1 METHAER
8 IVVHCPNWV
17 GDLAMATP
25 ALRAVRENNP
35 QAHIALLVRPQIR
48 QVVEGLPYYD
58 EIIEYDSTRQDR
70 SVRRKLAVSW
80 SLRTRRFTLAII
92 LPNSFGSAAL
102 SFLAGIPQR
111 IGYRTDGRG
120 FLLTAAVP
128 VPKRNGTPV
137 PIPMVDRYLALC
149 SRLRYAVSSR
159 RIELALVQGTRE
171 KADRL
176 YEERGIS
183 RTKPLVSFIPGAT
196 FGSSKCWPAER
207 FAEVGDALIERY
219 GVQVLILPGP
229 GEEEIAL
236 RIEAAMRQRPFSF
249 VERIVSLEMLKALI
263 SDSALVLTN
272 DTGPRH
278 FAAAFGV
285 PAIVIMGPTDP
296 RYTAYDLEGMG
307 PLRLFREEVEC
318 GPCHLKVCP
327 TDHRCMRRIAAGPVI
342 AACEEFFRRE
352 SKRP

>member
-1 METHAER
+1 MKTHAER
-8 IVVHCPNWV
+8 ILVHCPNWV

-35 QAHIALLVRPQIR
+35 EAYIVLLVRPQIR
-48 QVVEGLPYYD
+48 EVVEGLGYYD
-58 EIIEYDSTRQDR
+58 EIIEYDSTSRDR
-70 SVRRKLAVSW
+70 SLLRKLAVSRR
-80 SLRTRRFTLAII
+80 LRSRRFTRAII

-102 SFLAGIPQR
+102 SLLAAIPER

-120 FLLTAAVP
+120 VMLTTSIP
-128 VPKRNGTPV
+128 GPEENGKVV

-149 SRLRYAVSSR
+149 SRLKYVVSSR
-159 RIELALVQGTRE
+159 RIELALAAGTRE

-183 RTKPLVSFIPGAT
+183 RAKPVVSLIPGAS

-207 FAEVGDALIERY
+207 FAEVGDALIARD
-219 GVQVLILPGP
+219 GVQILVLPGP
-229 GEEEIAL
+229 GEEEIAA
-236 RIEAAMRQRPFSF
+236 RIEAGMRHRPFNF
-249 VERIVSLEMLKALI
+249 VDRIVPLEMLKALI
-263 SDSALVLTN
+263 SDSALVVTN

-307 PLRLFREEVEC
+307 PLRLFREAVEC

-327 TDHRCMRRIAAGPVI
+327 TDHRCMRSITAGPVI
-342 AACEEFFRRE
+342 AACEEFLP
-352 SKRP
+352 KGQ